1 MSLSKVFFLSSEIE
15 PFSNTYNLSEFSNL
29 FGLLIKSDKDVDIRM
44 CQPKYGYI
52 SERKYILREVI
63 RLKDLEVDF
72 NSKVKIANLK
82 SAFIPNSRVQVYFME
97 EPDFFQPVADL
108 LYKSKNGRYFVNN
121 HEKFAFFAKTI
132 LFSLKKL
139 FWSPEV
145 IVCNDWQ
152 MSFVPILGKNI
163 FHSDEFYK
171 NIKYVHIIHS
181 FDEMKNFSDQSFSDL
196 GLDINQ
202 FEPQDNNVNAVNSSD
217 LTIILNDLNNP
228 IIEKIKK
235 DKLYSKILKS
245 RKVKIYDIDYTSSSD
260 CSNQIREVIKKIR
273 NL

>member
-15 PFSNTYNLSEFSNL
+15 PFSNTYNLSEFSNR

-171 NIKYVHIIHS
+171 DIKYVHIIHS
-181 FDEMKNFSDQSFSDL
+181 FNEMKKFSDQSFSAL
-196 GLDINQ
+196 GLDINE
-202 FEPQDNNVNAVNSSD
+202 FEAQDNNVNAVNSSD
-217 LTIILNDLNNP
+217 LTIILNDLNNS

-245 RKVKIYDIDYTSSSD
+245 RKVEIYDIDYTSSSD

>member
-15 PFSNTYNLSEFSNL
+15 PFSNTYNLSEFSNR

-63 RLKDLEVDF
+63 RLKDLEVNF

-181 FDEMKNFSDQSFSDL
+181 FNDMKKFSDQSFSAL

-202 FEPQDNNVNAVNSSD
+202 FESKDNNVNAVNSSD

-245 RKVKIYDIDYTSSSD
+245 RKVKIYDIDYTSISD